1 MNNKWIKF
9 PKEIDEPDIDIVESE
24 EYKDLLK
31 EYSHLSDDK
40 CEAFINK
47 LYMLRKESLINDGEY
62 GKGNLI
68 FNIPHLLQWLSLR
81 SPNHL
86 PQSTLERPQSQFVLN
101 LPWHSVA

>member
-1 MNNKWIKF
+1 MVKIQIKRAKIRINLTPPSQLNKQKR
-9 PKEIDEPDIDIVESE
+9 
-24 EYKDLLK
+24 
-31 EYSHLSDDK
+31 
-40 CEAFINK
+40 FI
-47 LYMLRKESLINDGEY
+47 SCIN

-81 SPNHL
+81 SSNHL